1 MASFHMAALFEH
13 TQTKKRLVPSLAGR
27 ASFTCPKGAGFAAIR
42 KLATMALLLCCMGLT
57 GCTQPPGPPADNRI
71 EIEFWTLQ
79 MDSFA
84 GVLKPMFAEYERKH
98 PGVHIKWVDVPF
110 SEGEKRT
117 LTAMMS
123 PEVPDVINLNPDF
136 SAVLASRRALVDL
149 NRAAPDAVRKSYLPV
164 AWQAATLHTTQ
175 GEDVAFG
182 LPWYITSSVTLY
194 NQKILSRAGYAQPP
208 QRFDELV
215 AFARTVKE
223 KTGAYGLMPAIA
235 ESGNFLK
242 ELKKLGVPLYD
253 ENGRAKFATSM
264 AIEHLRRYVEMYQA
278 GTIPAETVTEG
289 HRNATNRFQSETLGM
304 LLVGP
309 NFLKIIQENAP
320 ATFKNT
326 GVAPQFPPQAP
337 YKDFSMMVLVVPRK
351 SAHPKEAVDFAA
363 FMTNAQNQL
372 ALAKAAPVL
381 PSVSQALQN
390 PYFSRVPAGDKLA
403 LGRRISAAQLLQATQ
418 AYQIR
423 PGQNAINEVINYY
436 VQLALLG
443 KTDPATALRKAQDE
457 VNALLGT
464 GG

>member
-1 MASFHMAALFEH
+1 MSRF
-13 TQTKKRLVPSLAGR
+13 
-27 ASFTCPKGAGFAAIR
+27 PK
-42 KLATMALLLCCMGLT
+42 LTALLL
-57 GCTQPPGPPADNRI
+57 GCLLWLSACSPRPAATDGQV
-71 EIEFWTLQ
+71 ELEFWTLQ
-79 MDSFA
+79 MDTFA
-84 GVLKPMFAEYERKH
+84 DVLKPMFAEYERTH
-98 PGVHIKWVDVPF
+98 PGVRIKWVDVPF

-149 NRAAPDAVRKSYLPV
+149 NRAVPEPVRQSYLPV
-164 AWQAATLHTTQ
+164 AWQAATLHTAP

-194 NQKILSRAGYAQPP
+194 NQKILNRAGYAQPP
-208 QRFDELV
+208 RDFDGLV
-215 AFARTVKE
+215 SFARTVRE

-253 ENGRAKFATSM
+253 DRGRATFANAL

-309 NFLKIIQENAP
+309 NFLKIIRENAP
-320 ATFKNT
+320 ATFENT
-326 GVAPQFPPQAP
+326 GVAPQFPPGAR

-351 SAHPKEAVDFAA
+351 SEHPREAVEFAA
-363 FMTNAQNQL
+363 FITNARNQL
-372 ALAKAAPVL
+372 ALAQAAPVL

-403 LGRRISAAQLLQATQ
+403 LGRRISAAQLLNATE
-418 AYQIR
+418 AYQIQ
-423 PGQNAINEVINYY
+423 PGQNAINEIVNHY

-443 KTDPATALRKAQDE
+443 KIDPANALRKAQDE

-464 GG
+464 GV